1 MAAALVTQLKNEVDG
16 GNFEAAKTTLLKFKI
31 ALTSL
36 ESLPPVSISTPNAA
50 AELRIAREG
59 LQQAVLVSLGL
70 HDKEGFARHISQLK
84 PMYST
89 ADIFQ
94 ANDAM
99 SLAMGLQLMFL
110 LVENRLAEFHSELE
124 LLTDE
129 ERQIEAIAFPSKLE
143 QFMMVGA
150 FNKVL
155 AAKASVPSATFEF
168 FMGSIVETV
177 RGSITECAQAAY
189 SSLSLDSA
197 QEMLML
203 DTRAELKDFITHQGW
218 VASGETISFH
228 AQEDTMVKSALVPSE
243 RLLSESL
250 AYATELERIV

>member
-1 MAAALVTQLKNEVDG
+1 MAAELLASLKQQVDG
-16 GNFEAAKTTLLKFKI
+16 GHFGEAQKTVLKFKI
-31 ALTSL
+31 ALTRL
-36 ESLPPVSISTPNAA
+36 ESLPPVSLSTPNAA

-70 HDKEGFARHISQLK
+70 RDKEGFARHISQLK

-89 ADIFQ
+89 TDTCQ
-94 ANDAM
+94 ANGAM
-99 SLAMGLQLMFL
+99 SLVTGLQLMFL

-124 LLTDE
+124 LLNDE
-129 ERQIEAIAFPSKLE
+129 ERQIEAIAFPIKLE

-150 FNKVL
+150 FNQVL
-155 AAKASVPSATFEF
+155 AAKAFVPSATFDF

-177 RGSITECAQAAY
+177 RGSIAECAQAAY
-189 SSLSLDSA
+189 SSLTLGSA

-203 DTRAELKDFITHQGW
+203 DTRAELTEFISHQGW
-218 VASGETISFH
+218 AVNGDTICFQ
-228 AQEDTMVKSALVPSE
+228 AQEDAMVKSAEVPSV